1 MTNSV
6 SIPDLTAERSAVN
19 TYTVR
24 STSGAELRIG
34 ALGAE
39 GAFSPVELLQAALAG
54 CAALSAEAQLT
65 SQLGPNFDAT
75 STATAVFNADDNR
88 VEKLITTIAADTSE
102 LSSEKHDKL
111 VASAERIIDK
121 LCTVKRSLS
130 AGVEPVSA
138 VTSLESVM

>member
-1 MTNSV
+1 MA
-6 SIPDLTAERSAVN
+6 AERSAVN

-39 GAFSPVELLQAALAG
+39 GAFSPVELLQA
-54 CAALSAEAQLT
+54 
-65 SQLGPNFDAT
+65 T
-75 STATAVFNADDNR
+75 STVTAMFNADDNR

-102 LSSEKHDKL
+102 LSPEKHDKL

-130 AGVEPVSA
+130 AGVDPITA
-138 VTSLESVM
+138 VTSLESVV